1 LGVPIL
7 WARKERVQ
15 KILSDVRDKGT
26 IDELRLQNAHYR
38 TNFTFNRYG
47 IPMSSDHPQ
56 KIARKLT
63 ISEKQVSAVITLL
76 EEGSTVPFISR
87 YRKEATGSLDEV
99 AIQEIRDQREGLIQL
114 DKRRDSI
121 LASLEEREM
130 LTRELKSKITNAETL
145 TELEDIYLSYK
156 PKRRTRATVAR
167 EKGLEAL
174 ARQLYAQQGS
184 PINAQPFVNTEK
196 EVNTVEDAWAGAQ
209 DIIAE
214 WVTEDANVRSMLR
227 NLFAKHAQLE
237 SNVVKKKIEEAEKF
251 KDYFDWKE
259 PLSKA
264 PSHRVLAILR
274 GHSNGFLSIKA
285 RPETDATVK
294 QLQRYLIK
302 NQNAAELPRLNA
314 AFEDAYKRLLMPSL
328 ETELLNEAKETA
340 DLEAINVFAA
350 NLREL
355 LLSSPLGQKHIL
367 AVDPGFR
374 TGCKVVE
381 LDKQGKLLQNFTIF
395 PTQGAGLAREAGEK
409 ITKTCTSKK
418 IEAIAVGNGTGGRET
433 EEFLNGLGLGIP
445 VISVNESGASIY
457 SASKV
462 ARDEFPDHDLTV
474 RGAVSIGR
482 RLQDP
487 LAELVKLDPKSIGV
501 GQYQHDVDQTRL
513 KKSLDDV
520 VESCVNAVGVEVNSA
535 SLQLLT
541 YVAGLGPQRAANII
555 KYRNDNGAFSSR
567 AELKKVP
574 RLGAKA
580 FEQAAGFLRIG
591 GAKNPL
597 DASAVHP
604 ETYSIVKDM
613 AKDQGCSV
621 QDLIA
626 DKTTRDAIDLSKY
639 STETVGLPTLT
650 DIVAELDKPGRDPR
664 PEFEVFSFSSAVHG
678 IGDLKEGM
686 KLPGIV
692 TNVTK
697 FGAFVDVGAHQDG
710 LVHISQLADR
720 YIRDPHEIV
729 KVNQKVE
736 VTVIEVDIK
745 RKRIALSMKSGK

>member
-1 LGVPIL
+1 
-7 WARKERVQ
+7 
-15 KILSDVRDKGT
+15 
-26 IDELRLQNAHYR
+26 
-38 TNFTFNRYG
+38 
-47 IPMSSDHPQ
+47 MSSDHPQ

-63 ISEKQVSAVITLL
+63 IAVKQVSSVIKLL

-130 LTRELKSKITNAETL
+130 LTDELTSKITKAETL
-145 TELEDIYLSYK
+145 TELEDIYLPYK
-156 PKRRTRATVAR
+156 PKRRTRATIAR
-167 EKGLEAL
+167 EKGLEPL
-174 ARQLYAQQGS
+174 ASLLYAQQGS
-184 PINAQPFVNTEK
+184 SIDALPFVSKEK

-214 WVTEDANVRSMLR
+214 WVTEDLNVRSMLR
-227 NLFAKHAQLE
+227 NVFNKNAQLE
-237 SNVVKKKIEEAEKF
+237 SKVVKKKIEEAEKF

-274 GHSNGFLSIKA
+274 GQSKGFLSFKA
-285 RPETDATVK
+285 RPETDETVK
-294 QLQRYLIK
+294 QLQHYLLK
-302 NQNAAELPRLNA
+302 NQNAAEKPRLNA

-328 ETELLNEAKETA
+328 ETEFLNEAKVKA
-340 DLEAINVFAA
+340 DLEAINVFVT

-355 LLSSPLGQKHIL
+355 LLSSPLGQKHML

-395 PTQGAGLAREAGEK
+395 PTQGAGNAREAAGK
-409 ITKTCTSKK
+409 ITKACTSKK

-474 RGAVSIGR
+474 RGSVSIGR

-501 GQYQHDVDQTRL
+501 GQYQHDVDQTQL

-541 YVAGLGPQRAANII
+541 YVAGLGPQLAGNIV
-555 KYRNDNGAFSSR
+555 KYRDDNGAFSSR

-591 GAKNPL
+591 GAKNLL

-621 QDLIA
+621 KDLIA

-639 STETVGLPTLT
+639 ITETVGLPTLN

-710 LVHISQLADR
+710 LVHISQLADK
-720 YIRDPHEIV
+720 YIRDPNEIV

-736 VTVIEVDIK
+736 VTVTEVDIK
-745 RKRIALSMKSGK
+745 RKRIALSMKSGNK

>member
-1 LGVPIL
+1 
-7 WARKERVQ
+7 
-15 KILSDVRDKGT
+15 
-26 IDELRLQNAHYR
+26 
-38 TNFTFNRYG
+38 
-47 IPMSSDHPQ
+47 MSSDHPQ

-63 ISEKQVSAVITLL
+63 ISEQQVSSVITLL

-121 LASLEEREM
+121 VASLEEREM
-130 LTRELKSKITNAETL
+130 LTRELKSKITNAGTL
-145 TELEDIYLSYK
+145 TELEDIYLPYK

-184 PINAQPFVNTEK
+184 PIDAQPFVNTDK

-214 WVTEDANVRSMLR
+214 WVAEDANVRSMLR
-227 NLFAKHAQLE
+227 NVFSKHAQLE

-274 GHSNGFLSIKA
+274 GHSQGFLSIKA
-285 RPETDATVK
+285 RPETEETVK
-294 QLQRYLIK
+294 QLQRYLVK
-302 NQNAAELPRLNA
+302 NPNAAELPRLNA

-328 ETELLNEAKETA
+328 ETELLNDAKETA

-395 PTQGAGLAREAGEK
+395 PTQGAGLAREAAQK

-457 SASKV
+457 SAGKV

-541 YVAGLGPQRAANII
+541 YVAGLGPQRAANIVT
-555 KYRNDNGAFSSR
+555 YRNDNGAFSSR
-567 AELKKVP
+567 AELRKVP

-604 ETYSIVKDM
+604 ETYSIVKEM

-626 DKTTRDAIDLSKY
+626 DKSNT
-639 STETVGLPTLT
+639 
-650 DIVAELDKPGRDPR
+650 
-664 PEFEVFSFSSAVHG
+664 
-678 IGDLKEGM
+678 
-686 KLPGIV
+686 
-692 TNVTK
+692 
-697 FGAFVDVGAHQDG
+697 
-710 LVHISQLADR
+710 
-720 YIRDPHEIV
+720 
-729 KVNQKVE
+729 
-736 VTVIEVDIK
+736 
-745 RKRIALSMKSGK
+745 

>member
-1 LGVPIL
+1 
-7 WARKERVQ
+7 
-15 KILSDVRDKGT
+15 
-26 IDELRLQNAHYR
+26 
-38 TNFTFNRYG
+38 
-47 IPMSSDHPQ
+47 MSSDHPQ

-63 ISEKQVSAVITLL
+63 ISVQQVSSVITLL

-99 AIQEIRDQREGLIQL
+99 AIQEIRDQREALIQL
-114 DKRRDSI
+114 DKRRESI
-121 LASLEEREM
+121 VASLQEREL
-130 LTRELKSKITNAETL
+130 LTGELQSKITQAETL
-145 TELEDIYLSYK
+145 TELEDIYLPFK

-167 EKGLEAL
+167 ERGLEPL
-174 ARQLYAQQGS
+174 ARQLYAQQAS
-184 PINAQPFVNTEK
+184 SIDAKPFVSKET

-214 WVTEDANVRSMLR
+214 WVAEDAGVRSMLR
-227 NLFAKHAQLE
+227 NLFSKHAQLE

-259 PLSKA
+259 PLSRA

-274 GHSNGFLSIKA
+274 GHAQGFLSIKA
-285 RPETDATVK
+285 RPETDETVK
-294 QLQRYLIK
+294 QLQRYLVK
-302 NQNAAELPRLNA
+302 NQNAAEKPRLSA

-328 ETELLNEAKETA
+328 ETELLNAAKETA

-395 PTQGAGLAREAGEK
+395 PTQGAGLAREAAEK
-409 ITKTCTSKK
+409 ITKTCTAKR

-433 EEFLNGLGLGIP
+433 EEFLHGLGLGIP

-457 SASKV
+457 SAGKV
-462 ARDEFPDHDLTV
+462 ARDEFPDLDLTI

-520 VESCVNAVGVEVNSA
+520 VESCVNGVGVEVNSA

-541 YVAGLGPQRAANII
+541 YVAGLGPQLAGNIVN
-555 KYRNDNGAFSSR
+555 YRDENGAFASR
-567 AELKKVP
+567 AELRKVP

-604 ETYSIVKDM
+604 ESYSIVKAM

-626 DKTTRDAIDLSKY
+626 DKSARGAIDVSKY
-639 STETVGLPTLT
+639 CSETVGLPTLH

-664 PEFEVFSFSSAVHG
+664 PEFEVFSFSSDVHG
-678 IGDLKEGM
+678 IGDLREGM

-729 KVNQKVE
+729 KVNQKVD
-736 VTVIEVDIK
+736 VTVTGVDTK
-745 RKRIALSMKSGK
+745 RKRIALSMKS

>member
-1 LGVPIL
+1 
-7 WARKERVQ
+7 
-15 KILSDVRDKGT
+15 
-26 IDELRLQNAHYR
+26 
-38 TNFTFNRYG
+38 
-47 IPMSSDHPQ
+47 
-56 KIARKLT
+56 
-63 ISEKQVSAVITLL
+63 
-76 EEGSTVPFISR
+76 
-87 YRKEATGSLDEV
+87 
-99 AIQEIRDQREGLIQL
+99 
-114 DKRRDSI
+114 
-121 LASLEEREM
+121 
-130 LTRELKSKITNAETL
+130 
-145 TELEDIYLSYK
+145 
-156 PKRRTRATVAR
+156 
-167 EKGLEAL
+167 
-174 ARQLYAQQGS
+174 
-184 PINAQPFVNTEK
+184 
-196 EVNTVEDAWAGAQ
+196 
-209 DIIAE
+209 
-214 WVTEDANVRSMLR
+214 MLR
-227 NLFAKHAQLE
+227 NVFSNHAQLE

-274 GHSNGFLSIKA
+274 GHSHGFLSIKA

-294 QLQRYLIK
+294 QLQRYLVK
-302 NQNAAELPRLNA
+302 NPNAAELPRLNA

-328 ETELLNEAKETA
+328 ETELLNVAKETA

-409 ITKTCTSKK
+409 ITKICTSKK

-457 SASKV
+457 SAGKV
-462 ARDEFPDHDLTV
+462 ARDEFPDLDLKV
-474 RGAVSIGR
+474 RGSVSIGR

-520 VESCVNAVGVEVNSA
+520 LESCVNAVGVEVNSA

-541 YVAGLGPQRAANII
+541 YVAGLGPQIAGNIV
-555 KYRNDNGAFSSR
+555 KYRDDNGAFASR
-567 AELKKVP
+567 AELRKVP

-604 ETYSIVKDM
+604 ETYSIVKEM
-613 AKDQGCSV
+613 AQDQGCSV

-626 DKTTRDAIDLSKY
+626 DKTRRDAIDVSKY
-639 STETVGLPTLT
+639 STETVGLPTLH

-678 IGDLKEGM
+678 MGDLKEGM

-736 VTVIEVDIK
+736 VTVTEVDIK
-745 RKRIALSMKSGK
+745 RKRIALSMKS

>member
-1 LGVPIL
+1 
-7 WARKERVQ
+7 
-15 KILSDVRDKGT
+15 
-26 IDELRLQNAHYR
+26 
-38 TNFTFNRYG
+38 
-47 IPMSSDHPQ
+47 MSSDHPQ

-63 ISEKQVSAVITLL
+63 ISEKQVSSVIQLL

-130 LTRELKSKITNAETL
+130 LTRELTSKITKAETL
-145 TELEDIYLSYK
+145 TELEDIYLPYK

-184 PINAQPFVNTEK
+184 SIDAQPFVNTDK
-196 EVNTVEDAWAGAQ
+196 EVNTVEDAWVGAQ

-227 NLFAKHAQLE
+227 NIFNKHAQLE

-274 GHSNGFLSIKA
+274 GQSQGFLSIKA
-285 RPETDATVK
+285 RPETDATVE
-294 QLQRYLIK
+294 QLQRYLVK
-302 NQNAAELPRLNA
+302 NQNAAEKTRLNA

-328 ETELLNEAKETA
+328 ETELLNVAKETA

-395 PTQGAGLAREAGEK
+395 PTQGAGNAREAAQK
-409 ITKTCTSKK
+409 ITKACTSKK
-418 IEAIAVGNGTGGRET
+418 IEAIAVGNGTAGRET
-433 EEFLNGLGLGIP
+433 EEFLNGLNLGIP

-457 SASKV
+457 SAGKV

-501 GQYQHDVDQTRL
+501 GQYQHDVDQTQL

-541 YVAGLGPQRAANII
+541 YVAGLGPQRAGNIV
-555 KYRNDNGAFSSR
+555 KYRDENGAFSSR
-567 AELKKVP
+567 AELRKVP

-626 DKTTRDAIDLSKY
+626 DKATRDAIDLTKY
-639 STETVGLPTLT
+639 ITETVGLPTLT

-736 VTVIEVDIK
+736 VTVTEVDIK